1 MAQYLTGEWMDAFV
15 KLAADQPERPGVDVK
30 IQYVTTEAPGGETIN
45 YYWIVENGRIT
56 ESVLGEIGDPDF
68 TMTISYEDAAA
79 VQRGDLDANAA
90 FMAGKMKVSGNVPR
104 MMSLLPITISPEWK
118 AMQENLKAVTE
129 Y

>member
-1 MAQYLTGEWMDAFV
+1 MAKYLTPEWMDEFV
-15 KLAADQPERPGVDVK
+15 KLAATQPKRPGVDVK
-30 IQYVTTEAPGGETIN
+30 IQYVTTDGPSGDSIN
-45 YYWIVENGRIT
+45 YYWIVEDGRIS

-79 VQRGDLDANAA
+79 VQRGELDANAA

-104 MMSLLPITISPEWK
+104 MMSLLPITVSPEWK
-118 AMQENLKAVTE
+118 EMQENLKAVTE

>member
-1 MAQYLTGEWMDAFV
+1 MAKYLTQEWMDEFV

-30 IQYVTTEAPGGETIN
+30 IQYVTTGAPAGGDVT
-45 YYWIVENGRIT
+45 YYWIVEDGRIT
-56 ESVLGEIGDPDF
+56 ESVLGEIDDPDF
-68 TMTISYEDAAA
+68 TMTISYDDAAS

-104 MMSLLPITISPEWK
+104 MMSLLPITVSPEWK